1 MSDNKN
7 LENNDT
13 QELDENLEGSSEE
26 ILEDDVENNDDE
38 IQKIKSENEYLKA
51 ELEKYEDKYLRLAA
65 EYKNYQDRSK
75 KEKLMLRQDS
85 LIDAVSSVLPVIDD
99 IERTLPSFSS
109 AGEKYEKGVSMILKR
124 ISEVLKG
131 LGVVSFGEKGEE
143 FDPSVHNASSRIES
157 NDDTSVVSEVY
168 QKGYKL
174 KDRLIRPAMVQVKG

>member
-7 LENNDT
+7 LDNNDT
-13 QELDENLEGSSEE
+13 QELDENLDGSSEE
-26 ILEDDVENNDDE
+26 ILEDDVDNNNDE
-38 IQKIKSENEYLKA
+38 FQKIKSENEYLKA

-109 AGEKYEKGVSMILKR
+109 AGEKYEKGVSMILM
-124 ISEVLKG
+124 
-131 LGVVSFGEKGEE
+131 EKK
-143 FDPSVHNASSRIES
+143 VKNL
-157 NDDTSVVSEVY
+157 TQVY
-168 QKGYKL
+168 TMRAL
-174 KDRLIRPAMVQVKG
+174 E